1 MILVWNTD
9 KTKGD
14 NCRSYMVPAIASFL
28 CLKDIR

>member
-28 CLKDIR
+28 YLKDS